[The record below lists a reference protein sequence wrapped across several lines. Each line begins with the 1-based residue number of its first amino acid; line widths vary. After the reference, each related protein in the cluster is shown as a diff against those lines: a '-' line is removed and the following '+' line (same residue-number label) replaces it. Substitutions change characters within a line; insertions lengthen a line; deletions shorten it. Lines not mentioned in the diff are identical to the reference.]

1 MTVEKKNLG
10 IGRALIAVY
19 AVFAISA
26 SARATYQLAREFDQA
41 PVAYSLSAVAALVY
55 LLATVSLA
63 NSKMNSVAW
72 IAVTF
77 ELIGVLGV
85 GALSYLQPELFAHPS
100 VWSHFGQGYGFV
112 PLVLPVLGLIWLNK
126 RK

>member
-41 PVAYSLSAVAALVY
+41 PVAYTLSAVAALVY